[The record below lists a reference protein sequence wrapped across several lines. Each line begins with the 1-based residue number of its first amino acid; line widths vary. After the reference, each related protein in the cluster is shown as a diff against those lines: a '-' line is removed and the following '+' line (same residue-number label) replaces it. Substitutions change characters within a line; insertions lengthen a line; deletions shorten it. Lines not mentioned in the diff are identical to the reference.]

1 MTGKDILFALS
12 EIDDDLI
19 AGALDAAN
27 DMDAEGASASQDADR
42 DKVIPVGGGSAAGIK
57 GMRRFTSA
65 LIAVAAAAVILF
77 AVVPLARRASLKEK
91 TVENT
96 KAAAATAADAAAGD
110 EAYDSGEAVKAVE
123 GEAVKAAEVEEAA
136 QMADAYEA
144 EAPAAG
150 AFEADA
156 YEDEAY
162 EDAAPADEEAVTLAG
177 TVDRRE
183 SIVVGGN
190 QTAVPNPF
198 ITYDSLENAAK
209 AVGFDLPVPEE
220 FEGLKIAEIRGM
232 GKEMLEVIYCDDAGD
247 EHFRI
252 RKSPEAD
259 QDISGDYN
267 TYSKIGE
274 VRTDDS
280 AVEIRGDKDDE
291 VSVAVWSCDGCSYAL
306 DAQDHPLTK
315 EMLLKFKSLM
325 AEQA

>member
-19 AGALDAAN
+19 AGALDAAE
-27 DMDAEGASASQDADR
+27 DMDAEGASASEDADR

-57 GMRRFTSA
+57 GIRRVTSA

-91 TVENT
+91 PVENT

-110 EAYDSGEAVKAVE
+110 EAYVS

-150 AFEADA
+150 AYETDEYDADA
-156 YEDEAY
+156 YEAAAY
-162 EDAAPADEEAVTLAG
+162 EEAAPADEEAVTLAG

-198 ITYDSLENAAK
+198 ITYDSLDKAEK
-209 AVGFDLPVPEE
+209 AVGFGLPVPEE
-220 FEGLKIAEIRGM
+220 FEGLKLSEIRGM
-232 GKEMLEVIYCDDAGD
+232 GKEMLEVIYRDDSGE

-280 AVEIRGDKDDE
+280 VVEIRGDRDDE
-291 VSVAVWSCDGCSYAL
+291 VSVAVWSCDGCSYAI

-315 EMLLKFKSLM
+315 EMLLDFKSLM